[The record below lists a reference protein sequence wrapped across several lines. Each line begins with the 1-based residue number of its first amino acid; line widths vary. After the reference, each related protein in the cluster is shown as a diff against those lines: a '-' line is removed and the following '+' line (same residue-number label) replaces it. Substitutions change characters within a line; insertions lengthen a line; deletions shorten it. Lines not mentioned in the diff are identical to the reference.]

1 MTTAGGL
8 VQIVSSGYQDIFLN
22 AKPQITFFKKIF
34 KRHTIFS
41 TEFVEI
47 LPEQEAEFNNSISF
61 ILNVG
66 DLVSKCYLE
75 IDLPQLSFSD
85 QYITSDAYKQSK
97 LLKITN
103 AKTNQQMWLNTYT
116 NLKNWFDIESQLYRI
131 LTGYLKSDNIGLSVL
146 QERVYQFNYA
156 NKNSKDKY
164 KNSIDPLVLS
174 QINIS
179 AYISGLSSL
188 LDSEMITQIQL
199 QIDQMYQIATDYLAY
214 YNTKYIYWTDV
225 ITKLEQP
232 NQIKFNW
239 AEYLGHNFFQYF
251 NLELGGQEFQKYSKD
266 ALHINQTHKV
276 AQDYVPNYNVM
287 IGNVPELNEFN
298 VITKG
303 GSKIFVPLIFWF
315 NKDYG
320 GALPL
325 VALQY
330 STVKI
335 TCRISPINQIVC
347 FENYDKEWTEL
358 LKVTI
363 DNNINYPDRWL
374 LNQNL
379 IYVSGNSSFNL
390 DSKSITYNTKYINW
404 ELLKQQYPNLSN
416 NEISWLLLTYGS
428 PFTQNELIN
437 MLYNTSLVTLNTNN
451 PSGMIEPNNPPE
463 NPSSTN
469 YMMPKAQYII
479 NQNQYTKLMLDLPS
493 FNGDAIIGTNTISK
507 NSIASKIGSY
517 YPYIN
522 YNLYQGLI
530 PNPVVKLITQSIF
543 LDDVERGKFANSK
556 LEYICEIFDESI
568 YNIATQQ
575 NFDCE
580 LGFYNPCKEL
590 YWYSQPQLY
599 LSGITPNGQ
608 NISLNYDTSKYLLNP
623 QIASQTFTLSQ
634 YDVIPKT
641 PQIKNN
647 VIDMNYFTYLQ
658 SWKYL
663 NNILPLGVFYNSFCL
678 YPEETQPSGTANLME
693 IKGKEFRI
701 KFNSDF
707 LKEYTSLLTTLYG
720 ANSNLALNKSQFL
733 VKFIAK
739 SYDMFVVHKGNAKM
753 AFSVGFLLAI
763 L

>member
-1 MTTAGGL
+1 MASAGGL

-22 AKPQITFFKKIF
+22 KNPQITFFKKIF

-47 LPEQEAEFNNSISF
+47 LPEQDPEFNNSISF

-66 DLVSKCYLE
+66 DLISKCYLE

-85 QYITSDAYKQSK
+85 QYINSDYYKQNK

-103 AKTNQQMWLNTYT
+103 ATTSQQQWLNTYT
-116 NLKNWFDIESQLYRI
+116 NLKSWFDIESQLYRI
-131 LTGYLKSDNIGLSVL
+131 LTSYLQSDNIGLSVL
-146 QERVYQFNYA
+146 QDRVYQFNYS
-156 NKNSKDKY
+156 NRVSKDKY

-179 AYISGLSSL
+179 AYISSLSTL
-188 LDSEMITQIQL
+188 IDANTVIVIQK
-199 QIDQMYQIATDYLAY
+199 QIDQMYKTATDYLAY
-214 YNTKYIYWTDV
+214 YNTKYIYWTD
-225 ITKLEQP
+225 IISKLEQP

-239 AEYLGHNFFQYF
+239 SEYLGHNFFQYF
-251 NLELGGQEFQKYSKD
+251 NLELAGQEFQKYSKD

-320 GALPL
+320 GSLPL

-335 TCRISPINQIVC
+335 TCKISPLNQIVC
-347 FENYDKEWTEL
+347 FENYDSEYKNL

-363 DNNINYPDRWL
+363 DNNISNPNTWI

-379 IYVSGNSSFNL
+379 LYVAGNISYNL
-390 DSKSITYNTKYINW
+390 DSKSITYNTSYINW
-404 ELLKQQYPNLSN
+404 ESLKQQYPNLSD
-416 NEISWLLLTYGS
+416 NEISWLLLNYGS
-428 PFTQNELIN
+428 PFTQNQLIN
-437 MLYNTSLVTLNTNN
+437 MLYPAQSLVYLNASN
-451 PSGMIEPNNPPE
+451 PSGITPPDNPPI
-463 NPSSTN
+463 NPNSTN
-469 YMMPKAQYII
+469 YMMPQAQYII
-479 NQNQYTKLMLDLPS
+479 TQNQYTKLMLDLPS
-493 FNGDAIIGTNTISK
+493 FNGTALIGTNTIDKDSM
-507 NSIASKIGSY
+507 ASKIGSY

-522 YNLYQGLI
+522 FNVYQGLI
-530 PNPVVKLITQSIF
+530 PNPNIKLIAQTIY

-568 YNIATQQ
+568 YNVAIQQ

-608 NISLNYDTSKYLLNP
+608 NISLEYDTIEYLSNP

-641 PQIKNN
+641 PQIKSD
-647 VIDMNYFTYLQ
+647 VIDMNYFTFLQ

-663 NNILPLGVFYNSFCL
+663 NNILPSGVFYNSFCL

-693 IKGKEFRI
+693 IKGKEFKI
-701 KFNSDF
+701 KFNNEF
-707 LKEYTSLLTTLYG
+707 IKEYKSLLNTLYG
-720 ANSNLALNKSQFL
+720 STSNLALNKSQFL
-733 VKFIAK
+733 IKFIAK

-753 AFSVGFLLAI
+753 AFSVGF
-763 L
+763 

>member
-1 MTTAGGL
+1 MSTGGL

-47 LPEQEAEFNNSISF
+47 LPEQEPEFNNSISF

-66 DLVSKCYLE
+66 DLISKCYIE

-85 QYITSDAYKQSK
+85 QYIVSDAYKQNK

-103 AKTNQQMWLNTYT
+103 CKTNQQQWLNTYT

-131 LTGYLKSDNIGLSVL
+131 LTGYLQSDNIGLSVL

-156 NKNSKDKY
+156 NKSLKDKY
-164 KNSIDPLVLS
+164 KNSIDPFVLS

-179 AYISGLSSL
+179 AYISSL
-188 LDSEMITQIQL
+188 NVLIDAEQVTIIQNQINK
-199 QIDQMYQIATDYLAY
+199 MYQIGTDYLAY
-214 YNTKYIYWTDV
+214 YNTKYIYWTN
-225 ITKLEQP
+225 ILTELEQP

-239 AEYLGHNFFQYF
+239 AEHLGHNFFQYF

-266 ALHINQTHKV
+266 VLHINQTHKI

-335 TCRISPINQIVC
+335 TCKISPINQLVC
-347 FENYDKEWTEL
+347 FENYNKEYKNL
-358 LKVTI
+358 LKITI
-363 DNNINYPDRWL
+363 DNSDKWILNTNLLYVEGNISYNIN
-374 LNQNL
+374 
-379 IYVSGNSSFNL
+379 
-390 DSKSITYNTKYINW
+390 SKSITYNTSYINW
-404 ELLKQQYPNLSN
+404 ELLKQQYPNLSD
-416 NEISWLLLTYGS
+416 NEISWLLLNYGT
-428 PFTQNELIN
+428 PYTQNQLIN
-437 MLYNTSLVTLNTNN
+437 MLYPAQSLANLNISN
-451 PSGMIEPNNPPE
+451 PGGIAPPDY
-463 NPSSTN
+463 PPTYPDSDN
-469 YMMPKAQYII
+469 YMKPNAQYII
-479 NQNQYTKLMLDLPS
+479 TQNQYTKLMLDLPS
-493 FNGDAIIGTNTISK
+493 FNGNIGNISK

-522 YNLYQGLI
+522 FNLYQGLI
-530 PNPVVKLITQSIF
+530 PNPSIKLITQSIY

-556 LEYICEIFDESI
+556 LEYVCEIFDESI
-568 YNIATQQ
+568 FNIATQQ

-608 NISLNYDTSKYLLNP
+608 NITLNYDTSNYLTNP

-641 PQIKNN
+641 PQIKSD
-647 VIDMNYFTYLQ
+647 VIDMNYFTFLQ

-663 NNILPLGVFYNSFCL
+663 NNILPSGVFYNSFCL

-693 IKGKEFRI
+693 IKGKEFKI
-701 KFNSDF
+701 KFNNEF
-707 LKEYTSLLTTLYG
+707 IKEYKSLLNTLYG
-720 ANSNLALNKSQFL
+720 SGSNLALNKSQFL

-753 AFSVGFLLAI
+753 AFSVGF
-763 L
+763 